1 MSIDIKRDEI
11 TVNGITYDV
20 SEESVS
26 DYGTTHY
33 IIEHD
38 GENVFPGL
46 SGHLGHEVDG
56 GAEFNPREHNN
67 LGVLAV
73 HYPRYDLGDEDISK
87 IDFEVECKNCDSNG
101 TVAGNPD
108 EGEADEVDCTVCAGN
123 GYYTLDPAVYFKAE
137 RGARVVIGLFVYEH
151 SGITMSAGPRV
162 GDFLKKD
169 DIRSTDRF
177 VGDSQ
182 GWDTSFV
189 GFIFDEPEKI
199 KTCFGDNATDEQIEY
214 ALRQEVKTYAA
225 YLEGDITWYSV
236 DDDESDFQDG
246 CCGFVG
252 DFNYCYKSLLESLE
266 AAITKRLAEQ
276 DERAHWAA
284 RDVETV

>member
-20 SEESVS
+20 SEASVS

-46 SGHLGHEVDG
+46 SGHLGYETDG
-56 GAEFNPREHNN
+56 GEEFNPREHDN
-67 LGVLAV
+67 LGVMAI
-73 HYPRYDLGDEDISK
+73 HYPRYNLGDEDISR
-87 IDFEVECKNCDSNG
+87 IDFDAEC
-101 TVAGNPD
+101 PD
-108 EGEADEVDCTVCAGN
+108 CIDGN
-123 GYYTLDPAVYFKAE
+123 GYAVNENGSETDDECPKCEGTGAVTLNPVDFFKRE
-137 RGARVVIGLFVYEH
+137 RGARVVLPLIVYEH
-151 SGITMSAGPRV
+151 SGITMRVGRV
-162 GDFLKKD
+162 GD
-169 DIRSTDRF
+169 II
-177 VGDSQ
+177 GDAQ

-189 GFIFDEPEKI
+189 GFIFDDPKVV
-199 KTCFGDNATDEQIEY
+199 KSCFGDNATDEQITY
-214 ALRQEVKTYAA
+214 ALEQEVKTYAA
-225 YLEGDITWYSV
+225 YLEGNITWYSV
-236 DDDESDFQDG
+236 DDDETDFQDG

-252 DFNYCYKSLLESLE
+252 DFDYCYKSLLESLE
-266 AAITKRLAEQ
+266 TAIEKRLAEQ